1 MFETSTEI
9 VKTSANIMKN
19 STYGLIKNIGNTDF
33 FTRLKFNFSNSLQ
46 KETQNENETNE
57 HENINIQSF
66 SCFYETLH
74 KNERISNLDSKY
86 VNYSMSEV
94 QNTKLKL
101 CRALL
106 RISLLTEASCYG
118 HEVNDINHCKYYTII

>member
-1 MFETSTEI
+1 
-9 VKTSANIMKN
+9 MKN

-33 FTRLKFNFSNSLQ
+33 WKSRLKFSFSNSLQ
-46 KETQNENETNE
+46 KETQNENESNE
-57 HENINIQSF
+57 HENTNIQSF

-74 KNERISNLDSKY
+74 TNERTSNLDTKY
-86 VNYSMSEV
+86 VNYSMLEV

-118 HEVNDINHCKYYTII
+118 HEVNDINHCKYYTIV